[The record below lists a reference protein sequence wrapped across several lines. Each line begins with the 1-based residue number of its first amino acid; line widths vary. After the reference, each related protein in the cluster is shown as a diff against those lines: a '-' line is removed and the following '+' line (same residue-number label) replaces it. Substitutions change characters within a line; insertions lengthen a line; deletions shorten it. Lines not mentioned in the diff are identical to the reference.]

1 MSLTRDQIM
10 QRLRQLQNMK
20 AGEPMPDWMQQEP
33 YDNWGEALSELMRDA
48 ANLIERLEGAVDV
61 AYYAAD
67 DR

>member
-10 QRLRQLQNMK
+10 QRLRELSNMRTG
-20 AGEPMPDWMQQEP
+20 APMPSWMQTAP

-48 ANLIERLEGAVDV
+48 ANLIELLEDEWEA